1 MLEIEPQGDHLIIL
15 RRFKEDCQLAMQFSP
30 QLRKL
35 SEAELIQ
42 KVKEV
47 EDSYP
52 FGDEKAYFKLYV
64 SSMGYF
70 FYFENPDS

>member
-1 MLEIEPQGDHLIIL
+1 
-15 RRFKEDCQLAMQFSP
+15 MQENP

-35 SEAELIQ
+35 SESELIE
-42 KVKEV
+42 KAKEV
-47 EDSYP
+47 EDSTP

-64 SSMGYF
+64 SYAGYF